1 MTILDRLNAALAD
14 RYTVEREL
22 GSGGMATVY
31 LAEDIKHHRKVAIKV
46 LREDLAASMGAAR
59 FLREIEIA
67 AQLQHPNILPLLD
80 SGDADGLL
88 YYVMPYVAGQSL
100 RERIDKEGELPV
112 HEAARLIG
120 EVVDALVEAHAH
132 GVVHRDIKP
141 DNVMLSGRHALVADF
156 GVAKAISEA
165 TGRNTVTTLG
175 VAVGT
180 PAYMSPEQ
188 AAADPHIDH
197 RSDIYAVGALAYELL
212 TGRPPFV
219 GATPQQVLAAHV
231 TEAAEPV
238 TKRRPAIP
246 VPLETVIMRCLAK
259 RPADRW
265 QTAAELHAAL
275 EPFGT
280 PSVGITP
287 TQTAPVRAVR
297 GRPAIGWP
305 PIAIVVGLLAVAA
318 LGWWRFGGARS
329 GMTTHAIAVL
339 PFDNVGHDTAYDYLA
354 DGIAN
359 DVRDG
364 LVKLPGLAVKART
377 SSAAAKGRSVHD
389 AGALLHVP
397 VLLQGEFRRTADQV
411 TVTVDLV
418 KVSDETALWSHEF
431 MLPADGNFAAAQD
444 SITAAVATALGLGSA
459 PGVRSASA
467 QRGTKDAEAYDLY
480 LKGQF
485 FFAKR
490 GGDNLYRSIGYFKQ
504 AIARDPDFARAY
516 AGLSLTEGILP
527 AYVQLRGDSI
537 LADAEQNARH
547 ALAID
552 STLAAAHLALAN
564 ALTSQLHPAE
574 AEPEFRTA
582 IALDPRN
589 VTARQWH
596 GDNLNVLGR
605 SDEAISENRAAT
617 NLDPLSAVAYNDLS
631 YSLVCAHR
639 FDEAARAAQRAL
651 ELDPTFVYSLMYLG
665 EALAFMGK
673 SDSTRVMVDRLFLAD
688 SLAPNVRA
696 MHAWVLALGGDRAG
710 TERQLG
716 IIAADSSA
724 GSHDI
729 DLAIVDGALGRKA
742 VALDALDRAVRSRS
756 FYIAESAIGCDPLF
770 SPLSD
775 EPRMAAILKQA
786 GQVACTGKVKWPIPP
801 GPGEP

>member
-1 MTILDRLNAALAD
+1 MTILDRLNASLAD

-22 GSGGMATVY
+22 GAGGMATVY

-231 TEAAEPV
+231 TEAPEPV
-238 TKRRPAIP
+238 TRRRQAIP
-246 VPLETVIMRCLAK
+246 APLEAVVMRCLAK

-287 TQTAPVRAVR
+287 TNTAPIRAVAIW
-297 GRPAIGWP
+297 RPMRWMVIV
-305 PIAIVVGLLAVAA
+305 AIVLVVAA
-318 LGWWRFGGARS
+318 LAWWRFGTGHGASAVR
-329 GMTTHAIAVL
+329 AIAVL
-339 PFDNVGHDTAYDYLA
+339 PFDNVSHDTADDYLA

-364 LVKLPGLAVKART
+364 LMKLPGLAVKART
-377 SSAAAKGRSVHD
+377 SSAAARGKSVRD
-389 AGALLHVP
+389 AGALLDVP
-397 VLLQGEFRRTADQV
+397 VLLQGEFHRTASQV

-418 KVSDETALWSHEF
+418 KVADETALWSHDF
-431 MLPADGNFAAAQD
+431 TLPADGNFAAAQD
-444 SITAAVATALGLGSA
+444 SITTAVEKALGLGSA
-459 PGVRSASA
+459 RGVQSAAA
-467 QRGTKDAEAYDLY
+467 QRGTTDLEAYDLY

-490 GGDNLYRSIGYFKQ
+490 GPDNLYRAIGYFKQ
-504 AIARDPDFARAY
+504 AIARDPGFARAY
-516 AGLSLTEGILP
+516 AGLSATEGILP
-527 AYVQLRGDSI
+527 GYVQVSGDSI
-537 LADAEQNARH
+537 LVDAEQQARH

-552 STLAAAHLALAN
+552 STLAEAHLALAD
-564 ALTSQLHPAE
+564 ALSAQLHPAE
-574 AEPEFRTA
+574 AEPEFRAA
-582 IALDPRN
+582 IAIDPRN

-596 GDNLNVLGR
+596 GDNLNILGR
-605 SDEAISENRAAT
+605 SDEAIRENQTAVE
-617 NLDPLSAVAYNDLS
+617 LDPLSAVAFNDLS
-631 YSLVCAHR
+631 YSLLCAHR
-639 FDEAARAAQRAL
+639 FADAETAARRAL
-651 ELDPTFVYSLMYLG
+651 ELDPAFTYSRLYLG
-665 EALAFMGK
+665 EALAFDGQTD
-673 SDSTRVMVDRLFLAD
+673 SARVVIERLFRADSTG
-688 SLAPNVRA
+688 PNIRA
-696 MHAWVLALGGDRAG
+696 MHAWGLALDGDWARA
-710 TERQLG
+710 EHESS
-716 IIAADSSA
+716 IIAQNTSA
-724 GSHDI
+724 GSRDV
-729 DLAIVDGALGRKA
+729 DLAIANAALGNKQA
-742 VALDALDRAVRSRS
+742 ALDALERAIAARS
-756 FYIAESAIGCDPLF
+756 FYVAESSFGCDPI
-770 SPLSD
+770 LSSLHD
-775 EPRMAAILKQA
+775 QPRFAGILKAA
-786 GQVACTGKVKWPIPP
+786 GQSVCSGTVTWPIPP
-801 GPGEP
+801 RPGGP